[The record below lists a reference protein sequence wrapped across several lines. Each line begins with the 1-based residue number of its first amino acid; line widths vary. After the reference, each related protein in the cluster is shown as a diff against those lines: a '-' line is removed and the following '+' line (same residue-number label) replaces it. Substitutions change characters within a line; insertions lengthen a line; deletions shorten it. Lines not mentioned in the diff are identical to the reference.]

1 MKRPALLFILT
12 FVLAAPASAG
22 EYFVYAGSYTG
33 HNSTSKGIYAWRFD
47 SGSSATTP
55 IGLVAQTPNPAYVCT
70 MANGRYLYAGNWQDN
85 GAKEG
90 DPGVSAYRID
100 GKTGKLTFIN
110 KASSGG
116 EDTNQVVCDPSG
128 KVVIA
133 VNYGAHKQGQHTAG
147 IAALA
152 IGRDGRASEPF
163 YIDLHDGTPLSPRQ
177 KTGAHTHGLVFSKDG
192 HYAFVAELGLDR
204 VYTYSFDAAKAH
216 MAPFDPPYVNVAAGS
231 GPRRLQLNPNGK
243 FLYVNHETDSK
254 VSVFR
259 VDGGNLKEIQQIS
272 TLPAGFAGRNST
284 AEIAIDKAGRY
295 LYVSNRGHDSIA
307 VYRVD
312 PASGIL
318 TALEWVPSGGKT
330 PRNIMFDATGEYLFA
345 ANQGSGNI
353 VIFKQN
359 PQTGHLTPAGQDLKM
374 DQPGS
379 LAFAKARN

>member
-1 MKRPALLFILT
+1 
-12 FVLAAPASAG
+12 
-22 EYFVYAGSYTG
+22 
-33 HNSTSKGIYAWRFD
+33 
-47 SGSSATTP
+47 
-55 IGLVAQTPNPAYVCT
+55 
-70 MANGRYLYAGNWQDN
+70 
-85 GAKEG
+85 
-90 DPGVSAYRID
+90 
-100 GKTGKLTFIN
+100 
-110 KASSGG
+110 
-116 EDTNQVVCDPSG
+116 
-128 KVVIA
+128 
-133 VNYGAHKQGQHTAG
+133 
-147 IAALA
+147 
-152 IGRDGRASEPF
+152 
-163 YIDLHDGTPLSPRQ
+163 
-177 KTGAHTHGLVFSKDG
+177 
-192 HYAFVAELGLDR
+192 
-204 VYTYSFDAAKAH
+204 

-312 PASGIL
+312 PASGML
-318 TALEWVPSGGKT
+318 TALEWVPSRGKM